1 MGGTHVQ
8 GTLYGSGY
16 DEEAPKGVIESFGMP
31 LLDSGCTRTVTG
43 KSWLNAYIESLPDDD
58 KQSVKYSE
66 DKSKFRFGDGK
77 EVMSE
82 ATVQIPAYLAR
93 QRVMINTS
101 LVEKCTY
108 KQKRTLDKL
117 KRGTLHAIF

>member
-1 MGGTHVQ
+1 M
-8 GTLYGSGY
+8 
-16 DEEAPKGVIESFGMP
+16 A

-43 KSWLNAYIESLPDDD
+43 KSWFNAYIESLPDDD
-58 KQSVKYSE
+58 KQSVKYSA
-66 DKSKFRFGDGK
+66 DKFKFHFGDGK

-101 LVEKCTY
+101 LVENRIPLLLSRQAM
-108 KQKRTLDKL
+108 KQAEMTVDFDTETAMVLGCKVKL
-117 KRGTLHAIF
+117 VTSSSGHYHCP